1 MSDHEMSVVPF
12 WTLSTND
19 RAEVPAAALD
29 GSLTPGRLAELR
41 SALAAFSSTP
51 LVTLEAHPLPA
62 NRDRAAGGLPL
73 DALSPLAKELSR
85 LVAQGAKNT
94 PSVARI
100 ADAGEVL
107 YRMEVPAKVAAEVG
121 KGLLKPMA
129 SKAVPNGVYGDLVG
143 AANNVV
149 KSKAAFVPVQTTA
162 AGAAGTVDGTAA
174 AGTALTV
181 TTMIGATAK
190 SRSE

>member
-29 GSLTPGRLAELR
+29 ASLTPGRLAELR
-41 SALAAFSSTP
+41 SALAAFSSAP

-73 DALSPLAKELSR
+73 DALSPLAKVSR
-85 LVAQGAKNT
+85 LVASRREEHA
-94 PSVARI
+94 SVARI
-100 ADAGEVL
+100 AESGEVL
-107 YRMEVPAKVAAEVG
+107 YRMEVPPRLLRTVG

-129 SKAVPNGVYGDLVG
+129 VQSRPERRVRQLGRQPRPTWQ
-143 AANNVV
+143 
-149 KSKAAFVPVQTTA
+149 SPRRAFVPVRQPPPEPA
-162 AGAAGTVDGTAA
+162 VPPSELAA
-174 AGTALTV
+174 AGP
-181 TTMIGATAK
+181 
-190 SRSE
+190 R